1 MLQDMQIVVPEFV
14 LDEESHDRTNGAQE
28 AAGIGHGV
36 DGQVGDDVGTLVV
49 LSHLIARGRE
59 EGEQNLVF
67 GMLQADA
74 LDDRTSLLELA
85 KRGGMHPH
93 ILGVGVDFLFQ
104 RLEGSTLA
112 APQQTDL
119 MVEDGC
125 NGDAQLYEIHRDVVH
140 FEFGFFWFFN
150 YFVITL

>member
-1 MLQDMQIVVPEFV
+1 M
-14 LDEESHDRTNGAQE
+14 
-28 AAGIGHGV
+28 
-36 DGQVGDDVGTLVV
+36 
-49 LSHLIARGRE
+49 
-59 EGEQNLVF
+59 GEQNLVL

-140 FEFGFFWFFN
+140 FGFGFFWGLLF
-150 YFVITL
+150 FVITL